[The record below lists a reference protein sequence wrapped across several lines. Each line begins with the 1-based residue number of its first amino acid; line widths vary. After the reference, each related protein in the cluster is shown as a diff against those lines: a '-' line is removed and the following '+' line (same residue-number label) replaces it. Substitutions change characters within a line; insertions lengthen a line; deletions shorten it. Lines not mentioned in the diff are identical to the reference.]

1 MIDIIIPS
9 DWVSVK
15 SIYSEG
21 INTGQAT
28 LETESGDWTTWNNW
42 HLPAPR
48 LVYRQNNRI
57 VGWASLTPVSS
68 RCVYDG
74 VAEVSVYVAKNARRK
89 GIGTKLLRELITES
103 ESAGIWT
110 LKASIFPEN
119 EASVKLHQTC
129 GFRQV
134 GRWTRLG
141 KLHGVWRD
149 IIQFE
154 YRSQIVGL

>member
-1 MIDIIIPS
+1 M
-9 DWVSVK
+9 
-15 SIYSEG
+15 
-21 INTGQAT
+21 
-28 LETESGDWTTWNNW
+28 
-42 HLPAPR
+42 
-48 LVYRQNNRI
+48 
-57 VGWASLTPVSS
+57 
-68 RCVYDG
+68 
-74 VAEVSVYVAKNARRK
+74 AEVSVYVAKNARRK

-154 YRSQIVGL
+154 YRSQRVGL